1 MIYFVKG
8 FSFHTSCNKGQI
20 VRGGVVGQLNELKSE
35 FKKKKK
41 TFTVQYVP
49 LAEQC
54 FETL

>member
-35 FKKKKK
+35 FKKKK